1 MQKSYQYQRIHISLR
16 FTEANL
22 KPDKD
27 RLAVKFVKKQTHNGA
42 QEVAIKIW
50 QQGLQTRIFW
60 VDKIFQN
67 LGPSINHNTLT
78 LYVECDEAFE
88 VQRSFLQD
96 NLYEKE

>member
-42 QEVAIKIW
+42 QEVAIKI
-50 QQGLQTRIFW
+50 
-60 VDKIFQN
+60 
-67 LGPSINHNTLT
+67 
-78 LYVECDEAFE
+78 
-88 VQRSFLQD
+88 
-96 NLYEKE
+96 